1 MTTWRAI
8 IQETH
13 IRASF
18 TAPRRLRWRGP
29 GCRGRPPSGQDSTTE
44 TVAGRALG
52 RQETGRVGTDPRTD
66 GDEPQSHE
74 TLANRG
80 RVPIY
85 ETHPVPRPER
95 PIRRREQGSMRPTG
109 ALQ

>member
-1 MTTWRAI
+1 MTTWCAI

-29 GCRGRPPSGQDSTTE
+29 GWRGRPPSGQDSTTE

-66 GDEPQSHE
+66 GANLKATRRWRTEAAFPYMRLTRSHDP
-74 TLANRG
+74 RG
-80 RVPIY
+80 P
-85 ETHPVPRPER
+85 
-95 PIRRREQGSMRPTG
+95 
-109 ALQ
+109 